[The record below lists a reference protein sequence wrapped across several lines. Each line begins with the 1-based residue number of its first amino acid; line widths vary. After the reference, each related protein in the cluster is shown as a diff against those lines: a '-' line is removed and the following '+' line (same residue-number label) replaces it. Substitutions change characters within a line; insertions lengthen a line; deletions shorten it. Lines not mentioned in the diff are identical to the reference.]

1 MKRTETKAL
10 PLKKA
15 GTGIDFLKTAAASEN
30 GGIKERRPVFVRR
43 IFDAVFLL
51 GFLCCLVPGP
61 LPALTPYASVL
72 LVVCAAV
79 CFFDENFYLYAALF
93 LYMRYRMLIGDTPA
107 FRIYSYL
114 VVIRFLLNLP
124 KTKFRAV
131 YFPALLVF
139 LLHSVF
145 AMPRLTSLRIGLNVI
160 VDCAI
165 IYIILLKVLEDE
177 RLFRKFIY
185 AFLLGG
191 ATSGVYGWTNTEVSV
206 DINVAGAGAQTVNR
220 NFGALGDSNFA
231 GLFYSLCIVCSAVVG
246 GLPKWLRAAAVL
258 LFGVMLIQTASISAL
273 LILAALA
280 VLYIILKY
288 RLKSVVILA
297 AAAAVA
303 AAAAAIVLSV
313 PQLRNLDSVAGL
325 IIRINEKL
333 SYIPR
338 GRWDLL
344 TTDRYDIWGD
354 AMRIF
359 FSGNAAE
366 QLIGGRVIT
375 VMAIDESVLPIACHN
390 SYIQSLLNFGVI
402 GTAMIYLPLFG
413 IFAYRL
419 IRHFSHSGGYEAED
433 IKILQMVFNFA
444 FIVFGFTVDFF
455 IDWPFM
461 MFYFI

>member
-1 MKRTETKAL
+1 MKLLLETV
-10 PLKKA
+10 LKKKPE
-15 GTGIDFLKTAAASEN
+15 IAAAAGDEAGETN
-30 GGIKERRPVFVRR
+30 AGPRRAAIKRR
-43 IFDAVFLL
+43 IFDAVFVL

-61 LPALTPYASVL
+61 LPALTPYASVV
-72 LVVCAAV
+72 LVICAAV
-79 CFFDENFYLYAALF
+79 CFFDENFYMYAAVF
-93 LYMRYRMLIGDTPA
+93 AYMRYRMLIGDTPA
-107 FRIYSYL
+107 FRLYSYL
-114 VVIRFLLNLP
+114 VVLRFLTDLP
-124 KTKFRAV
+124 KTKFRAA
-131 YFPALLVF
+131 YFPALFVF
-139 LLHSVF
+139 LLHSLF
-145 AMPRLTSLRIGLNVI
+145 AMPGLTSLRVGLNVI

-165 IYIILLKVLEDE
+165 IYAVLLKVLEDK

-191 ATSGVYGWTNTEVSV
+191 IASGVYGWTNTEVSV

-231 GLFYSLCIVCSAVVG
+231 GLFYSICIIAAAAVSG
-246 GLPKWLRAAAVL
+246 IPKWLRIIFIAV
-258 LFGVMLIQTASISAL
+258 FGVMLIQTASISAI
-273 LILAALA
+273 LILTALA
-280 VLYIILKY
+280 VLYVILRY
-288 RLKSVVILA
+288 RLKSAVILACAAAAAA
-297 AAAAVA
+297 AAAAVILA
-303 AAAAAIVLSV
+303 T
-313 PQLRNLDSVAGL
+313 PQLRELDAVAGL

-375 VMAIDESVLPIACHN
+375 VMAIDETVLPIACHN
-390 SYIQSLLNFGVI
+390 SYIQSLLNFGII

-419 IRHFSHSGGYEAED
+419 LKHFSRRTGYDGED
-433 IKILQMVFNFA
+433 VKIMQIIFNFA

-455 IDWPFM
+455 VDWPYM
-461 MFYFI
+461 MFYFM